1 MTINSKINC
10 NNCIAK
16 VSSDLNALMGEEN
29 WSVDIALP
37 NKPLTFSDDI
47 SLDDVLDILDQH
59 NMIVE

>member
-16 VSSDLNALMGEEN
+16 VSPALNTLIGEGN
-29 WSVDIALP
+29 WSVDITLP

-47 SLDDVLDILDQH
+47 SLDDVLDVLDQH